1 MTERL
6 LFSIKPEFSSAE
18 IIRRGV
24 KSALDD
30 WLSAVHDSRAS
41 DFCQVVSELVNNA
54 IEHGKCSSIEAEF
67 IIEDEKAVFTLRSDG
82 VQFDP
87 TSIKAKMPDLDDKN
101 ELPDG
106 GYGLAIIAQ
115 LADEFTYWNDGGR
128 NVTVVSKYFGKPAE
142 GGAYGDQG

>member
-1 MTERL
+1 MSERV

-18 IIRRGV
+18 IVRKGV

-30 WLSAVHDSRAS
+30 WLAAVHDSRIN

-54 IEHGKCSSIEAEF
+54 IEHGGCSRIEAEF
-67 IIEDEKAVFTLRSDG
+67 MIEDEKAVFTLRTDG

-87 TSIKAKMPDLDDKN
+87 TSIKAKMPDLDEKS

-106 GYGLAIIAQ
+106 GYGLAIITQ
-115 LADEFTYWNDGGR
+115 LADEFTYRNDGGR
-128 NVTVVSKYFGKPAE
+128 NVTVVSKYLGKPVE